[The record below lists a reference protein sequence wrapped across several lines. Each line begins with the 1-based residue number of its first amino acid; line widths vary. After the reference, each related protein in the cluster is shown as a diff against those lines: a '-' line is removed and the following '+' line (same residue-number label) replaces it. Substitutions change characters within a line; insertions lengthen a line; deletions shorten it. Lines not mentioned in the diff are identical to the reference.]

1 MRLVIDIGNTA
12 AKGAV
17 FDGNKMIDI
26 CYMQSHELE
35 MLCGFSSKYDLS
47 SAIVSSVVDLKQRDY
62 DILGK
67 LGMEVVELNHRL
79 PIPIENCYSTPE
91 TLGNDR
97 LAAAVGANSL
107 YPDSNILI
115 IDAGTCITYDLVD
128 CRNRYLGGNI
138 SPGLNM
144 RMKALHEFTSRLP
157 IVSPVGEL
165 LPMGNSTETAIRAGV
180 VHGIEYEIQGYIE
193 ENRRKYK
200 ELFVFLTGGDLF
212 SFDTSLKNS
221 IFADKFLVLK
231 GLNRILEYNEVI

>member
-47 SAIVSSVVDLKQRDY
+47 SAIVSSVVDLEQRDY

-79 PIPIENCYSTPE
+79 PIPIKNCYSTPE